1 MPHPNGPN
9 PEPPSSERAPNTNL
23 LLLKAAVKEIEN
35 MKETNQAYRDMTDKQ
50 VKVLNAENLALQ
62 SGYKQ
67 MQADIE
73 NLKKQVAVLNRGMG
87 VQCIKC
93 DNDKNMEEHEEEMTG
108 MRGDIDG
115 AQPIL
120 TSLLNDVDPAT
131 VDLES
136 LSPEQRESLS
146 LEAAISK
153 PVKDAI
159 NEAFARKI
167 GFDNLE
173 AKSLPAFPSTIDPS
187 MWPKDPATQKPLQR
201 YNWVL
206 TSGMLRVLLPKDL
219 KFRICKKYQYMARQ
233 FCTKERKEREWET
246 HQQQLEAA
254 ELQNLDDNK
263 LEDDAPVSLPI
274 SKAHRNSRAQSK
286 LDQHIHKRPLS
297 VYTDPK
303 FDAAFII
310 NAMLDNKDDPDY
322 RPTSNELKK
331 YISHAPHYHNPNPN
345 KEKAMTPHIRGHPI
359 ANYKIPS
366 AKLLKNRLRVWQI
379 KPDLLALPEYSSIV
393 GLSQLAHNGNAWGDD
408 EDPVDDDLT
417 GGNQARR
424 KRK

>member
-206 TSGMLRVLLPKDL
+206 SAD
-219 KFRICKKYQYMARQ
+219 

-274 SKAHRNSRAQSK
+274 SKAHRNSRAQSLQQIYDD
-286 LDQHIHKRPLS
+286 LDAI
-297 VYTDPK
+297 
-303 FDAAFII
+303 
-310 NAMLDNKDDPDY
+310 KD
-322 RPTSNELKK
+322 
-331 YISHAPHYHNPNPN
+331 PNPN